1 MQRLYDWTRV
11 WDAQKLMSWSA
22 TLIQSSVGEETFRK
36 TRVDNAEPAHNTC
49 FLGGSA
55 TNRLTIALAHPGNEP
70 EWSEPPQLF
79 RV

>member
-1 MQRLYDWTRV
+1 MQRFYDWTCV

-22 TLIQSSVGEETFRK
+22 TLVQSSVGEETFRK
-36 TRVDNAEPAHNTC
+36 TRVDNAEPAHNIC

-55 TNRLTIALAHPGNEP
+55 TNHLTIAPLRPGNEP
-70 EWSEPPQLF
+70 EWSELPQLF

>member
-55 TNRLTIALAHPGNEP
+55 TNRLTIAPARPGNEP
-70 EWSEPPQLF
+70 EWSEPQQLF

>member
-1 MQRLYDWTRV
+1 MQRLYDLTRV
-11 WDAQKLMSWSA
+11 WDAQKLMSRSA
-22 TLIQSSVGEETFRK
+22 TLIQSSVSEETFRK
-36 TRVDNAEPAHNTC
+36 TRVDNAAPAHNTC

-55 TNRLTIALAHPGNEP
+55 TNRLTIAPARPGNEP